1 MLCIKKLIHK
11 TFKVERVQ
19 NPYFKKRRIFFN
31 FLFYR
36 NSKSNVYFFA
46 RKFKYLNVPFFP
58 ITASGFIRSITTIH
72 FMITFLALQQTLST
86 FFTSKF
92 FITNT
97 RWTTRL
103 IRFVITII
111 DTIALSPGWYAIP
124 VITSEIQWRITRT
137 ILMKKKSSKWKDFCP
152 AYIECKQNFTNFHD
166 YFVKKIVKMK
176 GFLHC
181 VS

>member
-1 MLCIKKLIHK
+1 MINCDSFMVLCDQAMVMLPKLHMAI
-11 TFKVERVQ
+11 Q
-19 NPYFKKRRIFFN
+19 SIIFGAKIQTS
-31 FLFYR
+31 Y
-36 NSKSNVYFFA
+36 
-46 RKFKYLNVPFFP
+46 VPFFP

-86 FFTSKF
+86 FLTSEF

-97 RWTTRL
+97 RRTTRL

-137 ILMKKKSSKWKDFCP
+137 ILMKRKSSK
-152 AYIECKQNFTNFHD
+152 
-166 YFVKKIVKMK
+166 
-176 GFLHC
+176 
-181 VS
+181 